1 MFVLL
6 GVATSTEGKTKINQ
20 SQEVKQAE
28 QCIAYLRVGS
38 PHLFPTLLCRAM
50 NLSFLAINAQ
60 AITPKSLDG
69 ASMTLNSLS
78 SSSAKW

>member
-38 PHLFPTLLCRAM
+38 PHLFPTLLRRAM
-50 NLSFLAINAQ
+50 DLSYLAIDAQ
-60 AITPKSLDG
+60 AIIAPQVTGWSIHDPQL
-69 ASMTLNSLS
+69 LELLQC
-78 SSSAKW
+78 